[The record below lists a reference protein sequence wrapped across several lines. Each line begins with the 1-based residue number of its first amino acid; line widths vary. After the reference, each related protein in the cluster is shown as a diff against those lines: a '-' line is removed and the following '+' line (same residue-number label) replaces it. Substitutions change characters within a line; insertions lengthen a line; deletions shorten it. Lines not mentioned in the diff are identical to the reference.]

1 MPDIQWTMNP
11 SDAANNVV
19 IVVAG
24 LTATTTFA
32 VYRDTVE
39 ILSTGSDGAGVF
51 TASGGALNSGW
62 SSHDMIIALPGLVF
76 GGGGGGGLPADP
88 IIDWTWRHLGED
100 LTVQFMIVSPNSNWA
115 YEWVVDGMTIQAS
128 GQFGSVVDY
137 QFQLSGKHQVT
148 LKATF
153 IDKTYSSLKEIE
165 AKSISFV
172 GRYLPVLALVVIAMW
187 FVILVLAETWSSDS
201 GRALGMAIA
210 LGTFAAAAY
219 LLLFATFLTFSL
231 TGAYAVQMFAGMC
244 VIIAGAS
251 FKKAKVLGA
260 VLLVVGAVL
269 LGWVYMVIV
278 F

>member
-1 MPDIQWTMNP
+1 
-11 SDAANNVV
+11 
-19 IVVAG
+19 
-24 LTATTTFA
+24 
-32 VYRDTVE
+32 
-39 ILSTGSDGAGVF
+39 
-51 TASGGALNSGW
+51 
-62 SSHDMIIALPGLVF
+62 MI
-76 GGGGGGGLPADP
+76 
-88 IIDWTWRHLGED
+88 
-100 LTVQFMIVSPNSNWA
+100 QFMIVSPKSNWA

-172 GRYLPVLALVVIAMW
+172 GRYLPVLALVLIAMW
-187 FVILVLAETWSSDS
+187 FVILVLAETWKSDA
-201 GRALGMAIA
+201 GRTLGMTIA
-210 LGTFAAAAY
+210 LITFAAAAY
-219 LLLFATFLTFSL
+219 LLLFATFLTFPL
-231 TGAYAVQMFAGMC
+231 TGAYAIQMFAGMS

-260 VLLVVGAVL
+260 ALFTVGAVL